1 MTSRSPRHL
10 IDELVPGK
18 CPSLSGK
25 PKMIFVQA
33 CQGQKTD
40 VGSDVRVRSRHTSH
54 DGAGGGTNNW
64 YRIPHYADFLV
75 FQVKLFLIFFREN
88 IGKFIFLKKSLLS
101 TSIGLLL

>member
-1 MTSRSPRHL
+1 MGDKNWTFPYFFFHSAPFLSIIRHL

-40 VGSDVRVRSRHTSH
+40 DGSDVRVRSRHTSH

-75 FQVKLFLIFFREN
+75 FQVKKNFRIFFA
-88 IGKFIFLKKSLLS
+88 K
-101 TSIGLLL
+101 T